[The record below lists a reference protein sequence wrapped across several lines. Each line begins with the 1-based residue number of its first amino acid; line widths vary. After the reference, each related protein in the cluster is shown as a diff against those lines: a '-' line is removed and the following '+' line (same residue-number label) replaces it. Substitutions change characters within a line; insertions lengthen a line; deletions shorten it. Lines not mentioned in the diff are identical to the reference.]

1 MILRLIA
8 HPTSHL
14 GKTFTFEHQIKIRK
28 LHSSK
33 TNFTYF
39 FHLML
44 KEIKKKPPS
53 EFEAKVVR
61 FVVFRIEYWTMVN
74 GKEKFQQIKIPF
86 YWRPKQI
93 TPLNKKRETS
103 SGGFVCPIHHGRAR
117 LIDFLFQAL

>member
-74 GKEKFQQIKIPF
+74 GKEKFQQMKIPF
-86 YWRPKQI
+86 SGDP
-93 TPLNKKRETS
+93 NKLPHLTKR
-103 SGGFVCPIHHGRAR
+103 GKHHLVDLYVQYIMVEHG
-117 LIDFLFQAL
+117 